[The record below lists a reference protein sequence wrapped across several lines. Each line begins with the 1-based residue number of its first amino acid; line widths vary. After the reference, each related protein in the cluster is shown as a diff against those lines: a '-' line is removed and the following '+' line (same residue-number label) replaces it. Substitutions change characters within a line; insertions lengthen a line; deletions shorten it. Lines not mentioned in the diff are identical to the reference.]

1 LPRGSAPL
9 FFFGLHY
16 NPVVSDPVKSQ
27 APATVLT
34 YSQAAMAVQEQ
45 CSLVRNE
52 ARRGQEMLPLLA
64 AMGRVLAQPVTAD
77 RDQPPFRR
85 STRDGFAGR
94 ADELAADNSLH
105 VTGQIRA
112 GEPAGNIKLGP
123 GQAVE
128 IMTGAPVPEGAD
140 CVVMIEHVVYDP
152 TGKSVRIA
160 PGRVIHAGDN
170 IVPTGAE
177 ARSGDVVLPAGL
189 RLEPRHIAVA
199 AASGNANL
207 RVFSRPRVAV
217 LATGDEL
224 VEVDEAP
231 LGHQIRNSNSY
242 SLAAQVAEAGGEPL
256 RHDIVADRR
265 DAIEAAIRES
275 LDADLLLLSG
285 GVSMGRYDFVEE
297 VLLAMGAEFF
307 FTGALIQP
315 GRPVVF
321 GRLPHA
327 GGRRYFFGL
336 PGNPVSTLVTFALFV
351 EPLLA
356 ALAGRTAS
364 APRFVQAELA
374 KEVRVKSGLTRFLPA
389 ILNAELPPRVTA
401 VGWQG
406 SGDLAATA
414 TTNCYLVVPPDRDVL
429 TVGETVSIL
438 LP

>member
-1 LPRGSAPL
+1 
-9 FFFGLHY
+9 LHY
-16 NPVVSDPVKSQ
+16 NPVVSDPIESQ

-45 CSLVRNE
+45 CSLVRSE
-52 ARRGQEMLPLLA
+52 APRGQEVLPLLA
-64 AMGRVLAQPVTAD
+64 AMGRVLAQPVNAD

-94 ADELAADNSLH
+94 ADDLTAGNSLH

-112 GEPAGNIKLGP
+112 GEPAGGIELGA
-123 GQAVE
+123 GEAVE
-128 IMTGAPVPEGAD
+128 IMTGAPLPEGAD

-152 TGKSVRIA
+152 TSKSVRIG
-160 PGRVIHAGDN
+160 PGRVIHPGDN
-170 IVPTGAE
+170 VVPTGAE

-199 AASGNANL
+199 AASGNPNL
-207 RVFSRPRVAV
+207 RVFPRPRVAV

-224 VEVDEAP
+224 VEVDETP
-231 LGHQIRNSNSY
+231 LVHQIRNSNSY
-242 SLAAQVAEAGGEPL
+242 SLAAQVAEAGGDPL

-265 DAIEAAIRES
+265 DAIEGAIRKS
-275 LDADLLLLSG
+275 LDAELLLLSG

-321 GRLPHA
+321 GRLPQA
-327 GGRRYFFGL
+327 GSRRYFFGL

-389 ILNAELPPRVTA
+389 ILTAELPPRVTA

-406 SGDLAATA
+406 SGDIAATA